1 MEPDTSSPADQVER
15 PTPEEVRA
23 SEEQRVNRDAPHVL
37 ALLRQG
43 MPVNSASL
51 ARAAA
56 VTVAN
61 EQIRTDGLHEQVGKL
76 QVELKVLD
84 RTILKLSLQLF
95 LLFRDSQKRRGWPD
109 LPDFPLWLET
119 LPSIEGRPNAS
130 LTRFLEEQKT

>member
-1 MEPDTSSPADQVER
+1 VEPDTSSQAEQEQHPS
-15 PTPEEVRA
+15 PEDVRA
-23 SEEQRVNRDAPHVL
+23 FQDMQVNRDAPHVL

-43 MPVNSASL
+43 MPVNTASL

-61 EQIRTDGLHEQVGKL
+61 EQIRTDGLHEQIGKL

-95 LLFRDSQKRRGWPD
+95 LFFRDTQKRRGLPD

-119 LPSIEGRPNAS
+119 LPSLEGRPNAS
-130 LTRFLEEQKT
+130 LTRFLEEH